1 MDQPRLNVEANN
13 WPKPQ
18 KSQLLDSYK
27 TNSSWVKN
35 GDLDGGGD
43 EDS

>member
-18 KSQLLDSYK
+18 KPQLLDIYK
-27 TNSSWVKN
+27 TNPSWVRN
-35 GDLDGGGD
+35 GDVDSGGD
-43 EDS
+43 EAS